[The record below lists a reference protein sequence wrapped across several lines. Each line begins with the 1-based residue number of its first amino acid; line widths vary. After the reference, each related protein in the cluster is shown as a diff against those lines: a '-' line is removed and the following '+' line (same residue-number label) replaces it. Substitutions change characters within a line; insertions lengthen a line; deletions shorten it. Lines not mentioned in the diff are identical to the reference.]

1 MTDHEGKRKIF
12 LARGIKL
19 GLETTIFIARDEG
32 YDNFFQA
39 RLNSKNKTDFL
50 LSEVIF
56 LLHYAFCVLNWTDT
70 KS

>member
-32 YDNFFQA
+32 DDNFFQA
-39 RLNSKNKTDFL
+39 ESQEQDRLS
-50 LSEVIF
+50 VVRGYF